1 MLKISIFIMWAFDS
15 EEDKRINRIVSTVVK
30 FAVNNF
36 ENKGLISLYVAGTIL
51 TKDRTPKSDID
62 IFGIVE
68 SNFDFNEE
76 NRINEIFDAKKQELC
91 GGIEARF
98 RGIPICSLEGG
109 EQKGVIKFFKPE
121 RFIKKLPFFKHVWGK
136 EFNFYK
142 DFPIKPMTLKE
153 EALLLIE
160 QIESSIKALRA
171 NTEKFPFQDFPKH
184 VIELIRV
191 EAQKEYG
198 FKFDP
203 SYIALSRHLINEEDH
218 IIHKAMELRNKIC
231 ARSEIIE
238 FCNDVERYIHDLKKR
253 VKEWT

>member
-1 MLKISIFIMWAFDS
+1 MLEISILIMWPFDS
-15 EEDKRINRIVSTVVK
+15 EDDKRIKRIVSNVVK
-30 FAVNNF
+30 FAVENL

-51 TKDRTPKSDID
+51 TRDRTPHSDID

-76 NRINEIFDAKKQELC
+76 NRINALFDAKKQELC
-91 GGIEARF
+91 GGIETRF

-136 EFNFYK
+136 KFNFYK
-142 DFPIKPMTLKE
+142 DFPIKPISLKE

-160 QIESSIKALRA
+160 QIESSVKALRA
-171 NTEKFPFQDFPKH
+171 NLERFPFQDFPKH

-203 SYIALSRHLINEEDH
+203 SYIALSRHLRNKEGH
-218 IIHKAMELRNKIC
+218 IIHKAMELKNKRCTRN
-231 ARSEIIE
+231 EIIE
-238 FCNDVERYIHDLKKR
+238 FCNEVERYIDDLKKR